1 VCGGVCG
8 GGILGGK
15 SIPNKSQTDIS
26 AFIVLGLDNI
36 CHFLSI
42 PGQPINPFHLNHP
55 SYITLMPREVPLQG
69 YLNTMGFS
77 RDFESPNYFHSMP
90 HSWSLKRRLWNFFNQ
105 KI

>member
-1 VCGGVCG
+1 VFGGRG
-8 GGILGGK
+8 WGRASWEGK

-69 YLNTMGFS
+69 YLNTMGF
-77 RDFESPNYFHSMP
+77 PVL
-90 HSWSLKRRLWNFFNQ
+90 SLDATFLVPET
-105 KI
+105 